1 MYEILFPSNKW
12 VIDVT
17 NENAIHLYD
26 DFYSIKPTVSFTISK
41 SS

>member
-1 MYEILFPSNKW
+1 MYKIIFPSNKW

-26 DFYSIKPTVSFTISK
+26 DFYSKAYCIIHNF
-41 SS
+41 